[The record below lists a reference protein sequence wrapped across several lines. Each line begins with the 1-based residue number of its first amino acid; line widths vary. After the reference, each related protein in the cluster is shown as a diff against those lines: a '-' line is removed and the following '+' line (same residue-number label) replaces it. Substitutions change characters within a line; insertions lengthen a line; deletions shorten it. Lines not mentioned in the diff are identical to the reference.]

1 MERSNSETLHML
13 KERGHLSRR
22 LFFEGLIVGALA
34 GLIAIIYRLLLTN
47 AEGMSHTFQDLVFR
61 KLKLKSRDRL
71 INAGIRSYLQK

>member
-34 GLIAIIYRLLLTN
+34 GLIAIIYRLLLK
-47 AEGMSHTFQDLVFR
+47 EIL
-61 KLKLKSRDRL
+61 
-71 INAGIRSYLQK
+71 Y